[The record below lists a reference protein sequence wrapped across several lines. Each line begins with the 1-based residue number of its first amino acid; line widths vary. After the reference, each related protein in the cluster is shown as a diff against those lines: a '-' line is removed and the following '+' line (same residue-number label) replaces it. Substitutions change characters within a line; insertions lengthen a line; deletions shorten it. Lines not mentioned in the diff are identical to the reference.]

1 MTIKEFTW
9 ENSKD
14 EFESKNLIG
23 LDLETTGIN
32 RNIEYERPTSAAIL
46 ETNLNFES
54 PDIIVDDKC
63 RLPYHVLPDA
73 GALNVT
79 NINPLELMDEPL
91 SLFDLIQ
98 KIARYLERSYEK
110 ALVTYNGAAYDL
122 IILRHSFF
130 AHLIDPYLLV
140 KAAEDRLHI
149 DLYSL
154 AQTTFCFFPN
164 RIGFHK
170 NQDGKVVLKQEVM
183 ATTNGIDPGDAHAA
197 VDDVK
202 TLLKLAKLMEEKVP
216 EVFYSALASGN
227 KKRVIEL
234 LSENLFLNYGE
245 VKYKERIAV
254 KRTPTFICQDPSY
267 ANNLILF
274 DLSFDPGDYLFMT
287 PEEIASIL
295 NKKGSPFF
303 NIKANGSPVLLPGN
317 LCELNGLSFDEATS
331 RANKIQENI
340 GFKESVVIACDI
352 NAKKRTPWEKPDYSE
367 SQIYSKFIDSHDKLL
382 SKAFLESEST
392 EDKVNIIHQMNDGRL
407 IDFAKRLM
415 ASEDQNCDSVIKMN
429 YQEFEAK
436 RLLSD
441 DDVPWRTLNDARKS
455 VDNVAKRMTVN
466 ETIMSAT
473 KAYYD
478 IVEKEL
484 RK

>member
-1 MTIKEFTW
+1 MKEFTW
-9 ENSKD
+9 ENSKE
-14 EFESKNLIG
+14 EFGSKNLIG
-23 LDLETTGIN
+23 LDLETTGLN

-46 ETNLNFES
+46 ETNLDFES
-54 PDIIVDDKC
+54 PDVIVDDKC

-98 KIARYLERSYEK
+98 KIARYLERSHEK

-130 AHLIDPYLLV
+130 AHLYDPYLLV
-140 KAAEDRLHI
+140 KGAEDRLHI

-154 AQTTFCFFPN
+154 AQTIYCFFPN
-164 RIGFHK
+164 RISFHK
-170 NQDGKVVLKQEVM
+170 NQDGKVVLKQELM
-183 ATTNGIDPGDAHAA
+183 AATNGIDPGHAHAA

-234 LSENLFLNYGE
+234 LSKNLFLNYGE

-267 ANNLILF
+267 ANNLVLF
-274 DLSFDPGDYLFMT
+274 DLSFEPEDYLYMT

-303 NIKANGSPVLLPGN
+303 NIKANRSPVLLPGN
-317 LCELNGLSFDEATS
+317 LCELNGLSFEEAS
-331 RANKIQENI
+331 LRANKIQENI
-340 GFKESVVIACDI
+340 CFKESVVVACDI
-352 NAKKRTPWEKPDYSE
+352 NSKKRSPWESPDYPE

-392 EDKVNIIHQMNDGRL
+392 EDKINIIHQMNDGRL
-407 IDFAKRLM
+407 IDFAKRLL
-415 ASEDQNCDSVIKMN
+415 ASENENCDPVIQMN

-436 RLLSD
+436 RLLSE
-441 DDVPWRTLNDARKS
+441 DDVPWRTLNGARKS
-455 VDNVAKRMTVN
+455 IENVAKRMTVN
-466 ETIMSAT
+466 EAIMSAT
-473 KAYYD
+473 KTYYD

>member
-1 MTIKEFTW
+1 MKEFTW

-23 LDLETTGIN
+23 LDLETTGLN

-46 ETNLNFES
+46 ETNLDFES
-54 PDIIVDDKC
+54 SDIIVDDKC

-79 NINPLELMDEPL
+79 NINPLELMGEPL

-98 KIARYLERSYEK
+98 KMARYLERSYEK

-122 IILRHSFF
+122 IVLRHSFF
-130 AHLIDPYLLV
+130 AHLYDPYLLV
-140 KAAEDRLHI
+140 KGTEDRLHI

-154 AQTTFCFFPN
+154 AQTIYCFFPN
-164 RIGFHK
+164 RISFHK
-170 NQDGKVVLKQEVM
+170 NQDGKVILKQELM

-202 TLLKLAKLMEEKVP
+202 TLLKLAQLMEEKVP

-227 KKRVIEL
+227 KKRVLEL
-234 LSENLFLNYGE
+234 LSKNLFLNYGE

-267 ANNLILF
+267 TNNLVLF
-274 DLSFDPGDYLFMT
+274 DLSFDPEDYLYMT
-287 PEEIASIL
+287 PEEIAAIL

-303 NIKANGSPVLLPGN
+303 NIKANRSPVLLPGN
-317 LCELNGLSFDEATS
+317 LCELNGLSFEKAS
-331 RANKIQENI
+331 LRANKIQENI
-340 GFKESVVIACDI
+340 GFKESVVVACDI
-352 NAKKRTPWEKPDYSE
+352 NSKKRSPWESPDYSE

-382 SKAFLESEST
+382 SKAFLESVST
-392 EDKVNIIHQMNDGRL
+392 EDKINIIHQMNDGRL
-407 IDFAKRLM
+407 IDFAKRLL
-415 ASEDQNCDSVIKMN
+415 ASENENCDPVIQMN

-455 VDNVAKRMTVN
+455 IENVAKRMTVN
-466 ETIMSAT
+466 EDIMTAT
-473 KAYYD
+473 KTYYD

>member
-1 MTIKEFTW
+1 
-9 ENSKD
+9 
-14 EFESKNLIG
+14 
-23 LDLETTGIN
+23 
-32 RNIEYERPTSAAIL
+32 
-46 ETNLNFES
+46 
-54 PDIIVDDKC
+54 
-63 RLPYHVLPDA
+63 
-73 GALNVT
+73 
-79 NINPLELMDEPL
+79 
-91 SLFDLIQ
+91 
-98 KIARYLERSYEK
+98 
-110 ALVTYNGAAYDL
+110 
-122 IILRHSFF
+122 
-130 AHLIDPYLLV
+130 
-140 KAAEDRLHI
+140 
-149 DLYSL
+149 
-154 AQTTFCFFPN
+154 
-164 RIGFHK
+164 
-170 NQDGKVVLKQEVM
+170 
-183 ATTNGIDPGDAHAA
+183 
-197 VDDVK
+197 
-202 TLLKLAKLMEEKVP
+202 
-216 EVFYSALASGN
+216 
-227 KKRVIEL
+227 
-234 LSENLFLNYGE
+234 
-245 VKYKERIAV
+245 
-254 KRTPTFICQDPSY
+254 
-267 ANNLILF
+267 
-274 DLSFDPGDYLFMT
+274 LFMT

-455 VDNVAKRMTVN
+455 VDNVAKRMAVN

-473 KAYYD
+473 KTYYD

>member
-1 MTIKEFTW
+1 MKEFTW
-9 ENSKD
+9 ENSKE

-23 LDLETTGIN
+23 LDLETTGLN

-46 ETNLNFES
+46 ETNLDFES

-63 RLPYHVLPDA
+63 RLPYHVLPDP

-98 KIARYLERSYEK
+98 KIASYLERSYEK

-130 AHLIDPYLLV
+130 AHLYDPYLLV
-140 KAAEDRLHI
+140 KGTEDRLHI

-154 AQTTFCFFPN
+154 AQTIYCFFPN
-164 RIGFHK
+164 RISFHK
-170 NQDGKVVLKQEVM
+170 NQDGKVILKQELM
-183 ATTNGIDPGDAHAA
+183 ATINGIDPGDAHAA

-202 TLLKLAKLMEEKVP
+202 TLLKLAQLMEEKVP

-234 LSENLFLNYGE
+234 LSKNLFLNYGE
-245 VKYKERIAV
+245 VKYRERIAV

-267 ANNLILF
+267 ANNLVLF
-274 DLSFDPGDYLFMT
+274 DLSFDPEDYLHMT

-303 NIKANGSPVLLPGN
+303 NIKANRSPVLLPGN
-317 LCELNGLSFDEATS
+317 LCELNGLSFEKAS
-331 RANKIQENI
+331 LRAKKIQENI
-340 GFKESVVIACDI
+340 GFKESVVVACDI
-352 NAKKRTPWEKPDYSE
+352 NSKKRSPWESPDYPE

-392 EDKVNIIHQMNDGRL
+392 EDKINIIHQMNDGRL
-407 IDFAKRLM
+407 IDFAKRLL
-415 ASEDQNCDSVIKMN
+415 ASENENCDPVIQMN

-436 RLLSD
+436 RLLSE
-441 DDVPWRTLNDARKS
+441 DDVPWRTLNGARKS
-455 VDNVAKRMTVN
+455 IENVAKRMTVN

-473 KAYYD
+473 KTYYD

>member
-1 MTIKEFTW
+1 MKEFTW

-23 LDLETTGIN
+23 LDLETTGLN

-46 ETNLNFES
+46 ETNLDFES
-54 PDIIVDDKC
+54 SDIIVDDKC
-63 RLPYHVLPDA
+63 RLPYHVPPDA
-73 GALNVT
+73 GALTVT

-98 KIARYLERSYEK
+98 KMARYLERSYEK

-122 IILRHSFF
+122 IVLRHSFF
-130 AHLIDPYLLV
+130 AHLYDPYLLV
-140 KAAEDRLHI
+140 KGTEDRLHI

-154 AQTTFCFFPN
+154 AQTIYCFFPN
-164 RIGFHK
+164 RISFHK
-170 NQDGKVVLKQEVM
+170 NQDGKVILKQELM

-202 TLLKLAKLMEEKVP
+202 TLLKLAQLMEEKVP

-234 LSENLFLNYGE
+234 LSKNLFLNYGE

-267 ANNLILF
+267 TNNLVLF
-274 DLSFDPGDYLFMT
+274 DLSFDPEDYLYMT
-287 PEEIASIL
+287 PEEIAAIL

-303 NIKANGSPVLLPGN
+303 NIKANRSPVLLPGN
-317 LCELNGLSFDEATS
+317 LCELNGLSFEKAS
-331 RANKIQENI
+331 QRANKIQENI
-340 GFKESVVIACDI
+340 GFKESVVVACDI
-352 NAKKRTPWEKPDYSE
+352 NSKKRSPWESPDYSE

-392 EDKVNIIHQMNDGRL
+392 EDKINIIHQMNDGRL
-407 IDFAKRLM
+407 IDFAKRLL
-415 ASEDQNCDSVIKMN
+415 ASENENCDPVIQMN

-455 VDNVAKRMTVN
+455 IENVAKRMTVN
-466 ETIMSAT
+466 EDIMTAT
-473 KAYYD
+473 KTYYD

>member
-1 MTIKEFTW
+1 
-9 ENSKD
+9 
-14 EFESKNLIG
+14 
-23 LDLETTGIN
+23 
-32 RNIEYERPTSAAIL
+32 
-46 ETNLNFES
+46 
-54 PDIIVDDKC
+54 
-63 RLPYHVLPDA
+63 
-73 GALNVT
+73 
-79 NINPLELMDEPL
+79 
-91 SLFDLIQ
+91 
-98 KIARYLERSYEK
+98 
-110 ALVTYNGAAYDL
+110 
-122 IILRHSFF
+122 
-130 AHLIDPYLLV
+130 
-140 KAAEDRLHI
+140 
-149 DLYSL
+149 
-154 AQTTFCFFPN
+154 
-164 RIGFHK
+164 
-170 NQDGKVVLKQEVM
+170 M

-227 KKRVIEL
+227 KKRVIEM

>member
-1 MTIKEFTW
+1 MKEFTW

-23 LDLETTGIN
+23 LDLETTGLN

-46 ETNLNFES
+46 ETNLDFES
-54 PDIIVDDKC
+54 SDIIVDHKC

-98 KIARYLERSYEK
+98 KMARYLERSYEK

-122 IILRHSFF
+122 IVLRHSFF
-130 AHLIDPYLLV
+130 AHLYDPYLLV
-140 KAAEDRLHI
+140 KGTEDRLHI

-154 AQTTFCFFPN
+154 AQTIYCFFPN
-164 RIGFHK
+164 RISFHK
-170 NQDGKVVLKQEVM
+170 NQDGKVILKQELM

-202 TLLKLAKLMEEKVP
+202 TLLKLAQLMEEKVP

-234 LSENLFLNYGE
+234 LSKNLFLNYGE

-267 ANNLILF
+267 TNNLVLF
-274 DLSFDPGDYLFMT
+274 DLSFDPEDYLYMT
-287 PEEIASIL
+287 PEEIAAIL

-303 NIKANGSPVLLPGN
+303 NIKANRSPVLLPGN
-317 LCELNGLSFDEATS
+317 LCELNGLSFEKAS
-331 RANKIQENI
+331 LRANKIQENI
-340 GFKESVVIACDI
+340 GFKESVVVACDI
-352 NAKKRTPWEKPDYSE
+352 NSKKRSPWESPDYSE

-382 SKAFLESEST
+382 SKAFLESGST
-392 EDKVNIIHQMNDGRL
+392 EDKINIIHQMNDGRL
-407 IDFAKRLM
+407 IDFAKRLL
-415 ASEDQNCDSVIKMN
+415 ASENENCDPVIQMN

-455 VDNVAKRMTVN
+455 IENVAKRMTVN
-466 ETIMSAT
+466 EDIMTAT
-473 KAYYD
+473 KTYYD

>member
-1 MTIKEFTW
+1 M
-9 ENSKD
+9 
-14 EFESKNLIG
+14 
-23 LDLETTGIN
+23 
-32 RNIEYERPTSAAIL
+32 
-46 ETNLNFES
+46 
-54 PDIIVDDKC
+54 
-63 RLPYHVLPDA
+63 
-73 GALNVT
+73 
-79 NINPLELMDEPL
+79 
-91 SLFDLIQ
+91 FDLIQ
-98 KIARYLERSYEK
+98 KMARYLERSYEK

-122 IILRHSFF
+122 IVLRHSFF
-130 AHLIDPYLLV
+130 AHLYDPYLLV
-140 KAAEDRLHI
+140 KGTEDRLHI

-154 AQTTFCFFPN
+154 AQTIYCFFPN
-164 RIGFHK
+164 RISFHK
-170 NQDGKVVLKQEVM
+170 NQDGKVILKQELM

-202 TLLKLAKLMEEKVP
+202 TLLKLAQLMEEKVP

-234 LSENLFLNYGE
+234 LSKNLFLNYGE

-267 ANNLILF
+267 TNNLVLF
-274 DLSFDPGDYLFMT
+274 DLSFDPEDYLYMT
-287 PEEIASIL
+287 PEEIAAIL

-303 NIKANGSPVLLPGN
+303 NIKANRSPVLLPGN
-317 LCELNGLSFDEATS
+317 LCELNGLSFEKAS
-331 RANKIQENI
+331 LRANKIQENI
-340 GFKESVVIACDI
+340 GFKESVVVACDI
-352 NAKKRTPWEKPDYSE
+352 NSKKRSPWESPDYSE

-392 EDKVNIIHQMNDGRL
+392 EDKINIIHQMNDGRL
-407 IDFAKRLM
+407 IDFAKRLL
-415 ASEDQNCDSVIKMN
+415 ASENENCDPVIQMN

-455 VDNVAKRMTVN
+455 IENVAKRMTVN
-466 ETIMSAT
+466 EDIMTAT
-473 KAYYD
+473 KTYYD

>member
-1 MTIKEFTW
+1 MKEFTW

-23 LDLETTGIN
+23 LDLETTGLN

-46 ETNLNFES
+46 ETNLDFES
-54 PDIIVDDKC
+54 SDIIVDDKC

-98 KIARYLERSYEK
+98 KMARYLERSYEK

-122 IILRHSFF
+122 IVLRHSFF
-130 AHLIDPYLLV
+130 AHLYDPYLLV
-140 KAAEDRLHI
+140 KGTEDRLHI

-154 AQTTFCFFPN
+154 AQTIYCFFPN
-164 RIGFHK
+164 RISFHK
-170 NQDGKVVLKQEVM
+170 NQDGKVILKQELM

-202 TLLKLAKLMEEKVP
+202 TLLKLAQLMEEKVP

-234 LSENLFLNYGE
+234 LSKNLFLNYGE

-267 ANNLILF
+267 TNNLVLF
-274 DLSFDPGDYLFMT
+274 DLSFDPEDYLYMT
-287 PEEIASIL
+287 PEEIAAIL

-303 NIKANGSPVLLPGN
+303 NIKANRSPVLLPGN
-317 LCELNGLSFDEATS
+317 LCELNG
-331 RANKIQENI
+331 
-340 GFKESVVIACDI
+340 
-352 NAKKRTPWEKPDYSE
+352 
-367 SQIYSKFIDSHDKLL
+367 
-382 SKAFLESEST
+382 
-392 EDKVNIIHQMNDGRL
+392 
-407 IDFAKRLM
+407 
-415 ASEDQNCDSVIKMN
+415 
-429 YQEFEAK
+429 
-436 RLLSD
+436 
-441 DDVPWRTLNDARKS
+441 
-455 VDNVAKRMTVN
+455 
-466 ETIMSAT
+466 
-473 KAYYD
+473 
-478 IVEKEL
+478 
-484 RK
+484 

>member
-1 MTIKEFTW
+1 MMMKEFTW
-9 ENSKD
+9 ENSKE
-14 EFESKNLIG
+14 EFGSKNLIG
-23 LDLETTGIN
+23 LDLETTGLN

-46 ETNLNFES
+46 ETNLDFES
-54 PDIIVDDKC
+54 PDVIVDDKC

-98 KIARYLERSYEK
+98 KIARYLERSHEK

-130 AHLIDPYLLV
+130 AHLYDPYLLV
-140 KAAEDRLHI
+140 KGAEDRLHI

-154 AQTTFCFFPN
+154 AQTIYCFFPN
-164 RIGFHK
+164 RISFHK
-170 NQDGKVVLKQEVM
+170 NQDGKVVLKQELM

-234 LSENLFLNYGE
+234 LSKNLFLNYGE

-267 ANNLILF
+267 ANNLVLF
-274 DLSFDPGDYLFMT
+274 DLSFEPEDYLYMT

-303 NIKANGSPVLLPGN
+303 NIKANRSPVLLPGN
-317 LCELNGLSFDEATS
+317 LCELNGLSFEEAS
-331 RANKIQENI
+331 LRANKIQENI
-340 GFKESVVIACDI
+340 GFKESVVVACDI
-352 NAKKRTPWEKPDYSE
+352 NSKKRSPWESPDYPE
-367 SQIYSKFIDSHDKLL
+367 SQIYSKFIVSGSL
-382 SKAFLESEST
+382 
-392 EDKVNIIHQMNDGRL
+392 V
-407 IDFAKRLM
+407 FAKFKLP
-415 ASEDQNCDSVIKMN
+415 
-429 YQEFEAK
+429 EAWI
-436 RLLSD
+436 S
-441 DDVPWRTLNDARKS
+441 
-455 VDNVAKRMTVN
+455 
-466 ETIMSAT
+466 
-473 KAYYD
+473 
-478 IVEKEL
+478 
-484 RK
+484 

>member
-1 MTIKEFTW
+1 
-9 ENSKD
+9 
-14 EFESKNLIG
+14 
-23 LDLETTGIN
+23 
-32 RNIEYERPTSAAIL
+32 
-46 ETNLNFES
+46 
-54 PDIIVDDKC
+54 
-63 RLPYHVLPDA
+63 
-73 GALNVT
+73 
-79 NINPLELMDEPL
+79 MDEPL

-98 KIARYLERSYEK
+98 KMARYLERSYEK

-122 IILRHSFF
+122 IVLRHSFF
-130 AHLIDPYLLV
+130 AHLYDPYLLV
-140 KAAEDRLHI
+140 KGTEDRLHI

-154 AQTTFCFFPN
+154 AQTIYCFFPN
-164 RIGFHK
+164 RISFHK
-170 NQDGKVVLKQEVM
+170 NQDGKVILKQELM

-202 TLLKLAKLMEEKVP
+202 TLLKLAQLMEEKVP

-234 LSENLFLNYGE
+234 LSKNLFLNYGE

-267 ANNLILF
+267 TNNLVLF
-274 DLSFDPGDYLFMT
+274 DLSFDPEDYLYMT
-287 PEEIASIL
+287 PEEIAAIL

-303 NIKANGSPVLLPGN
+303 NIKANRSPVLLPGN
-317 LCELNGLSFDEATS
+317 LCELNGLSFEKAS
-331 RANKIQENI
+331 LRANKIQENI
-340 GFKESVVIACDI
+340 SFKESVVVACDI
-352 NAKKRTPWEKPDYSE
+352 NSKKRSPWESPDYSE

-392 EDKVNIIHQMNDGRL
+392 EDKINIIHQMNDGRL
-407 IDFAKRLM
+407 IDFAKRLL
-415 ASEDQNCDSVIKMN
+415 ASENENCDPVIQMN

-455 VDNVAKRMTVN
+455 IENVAKRMTVN
-466 ETIMSAT
+466 EDIMTAT
-473 KAYYD
+473 KTYYD

>member
-1 MTIKEFTW
+1 MKEFTW

-23 LDLETTGIN
+23 LDLETTGLN

-46 ETNLNFES
+46 ETNLDFES
-54 PDIIVDDKC
+54 SDIIVDDKC

-98 KIARYLERSYEK
+98 KMARYLERSYEK

-122 IILRHSFF
+122 IVLRHSFF
-130 AHLIDPYLLV
+130 AHLYDPYLLV
-140 KAAEDRLHI
+140 KGTEDRLHI

-154 AQTTFCFFPN
+154 AQTIYCFFPN
-164 RIGFHK
+164 RISFHK
-170 NQDGKVVLKQEVM
+170 NQDGKVILKQELV

-202 TLLKLAKLMEEKVP
+202 TLLKLAQLMEEKVP

-227 KKRVIEL
+227 KKRVLEL
-234 LSENLFLNYGE
+234 LSKNLFLNYGE

-267 ANNLILF
+267 TNNLVLF
-274 DLSFDPGDYLFMT
+274 DLSFNPEDYLYMT
-287 PEEIASIL
+287 PEEIAAIL

-303 NIKANGSPVLLPGN
+303 NIKANRSPVLLPGN
-317 LCELNGLSFDEATS
+317 LCELNGLSFEKAS
-331 RANKIQENI
+331 LRANKIQENI
-340 GFKESVVIACDI
+340 GFKESVVVACDI
-352 NAKKRTPWEKPDYSE
+352 NSKKRSPWESPDYSE

-382 SKAFLESEST
+382 SKAFLESGSI
-392 EDKVNIIHQMNDGRL
+392 EDKINIIHQMNDGRL
-407 IDFAKRLM
+407 IDFAKRLL
-415 ASEDQNCDSVIKMN
+415 ASENENCDPVIQMN

-455 VDNVAKRMTVN
+455 IENVAKRMTVN
-466 ETIMSAT
+466 EDIMTAT
-473 KAYYD
+473 KTYYD

>member
-1 MTIKEFTW
+1 MKEFTW

-23 LDLETTGIN
+23 LDLETTGLN

-46 ETNLNFES
+46 ETNLDFES
-54 PDIIVDDKC
+54 SDIIVDDKC

-98 KIARYLERSYEK
+98 KMARYLERSYEK

-122 IILRHSFF
+122 IVLRHSFF
-130 AHLIDPYLLV
+130 AHLYDPYLLV
-140 KAAEDRLHI
+140 KGTEDRLHI

-154 AQTTFCFFPN
+154 AQTIYCFFPN
-164 RIGFHK
+164 RISFHK
-170 NQDGKVVLKQEVM
+170 NQDGKVILKQELM

-202 TLLKLAKLMEEKVP
+202 TLLKLAQLMEEKVP

-234 LSENLFLNYGE
+234 LSKNLLLNYGE

-267 ANNLILF
+267 TNNLVLF
-274 DLSFDPGDYLFMT
+274 DLSFDPEDYLYMT
-287 PEEIASIL
+287 PEEIAAIL

-303 NIKANGSPVLLPGN
+303 NIKANRSPVLLPGN
-317 LCELNGLSFDEATS
+317 LCELNGLSFEKAS
-331 RANKIQENI
+331 LRANKIQENI
-340 GFKESVVIACDI
+340 GFKESVVVACDI
-352 NAKKRTPWEKPDYSE
+352 NSKKRSPWESPDYSE

-392 EDKVNIIHQMNDGRL
+392 EDKINIIHQMNDGRL
-407 IDFAKRLM
+407 IDFAKRLL
-415 ASEDQNCDSVIKMN
+415 ASENENCDQVIQMN

-436 RLLSD
+436 RLLSQ
-441 DDVPWRTLNDARKS
+441 DDVPWRTLNGARKS
-455 VDNVAKRMTVN
+455 IENVAKRMTVN
-466 ETIMSAT
+466 EAIMSAT
-473 KAYYD
+473 KTYYD

-484 RK
+484 RR

>member
-1 MTIKEFTW
+1 MMKEFTW
-9 ENSKD
+9 ENSKE

-23 LDLETTGIN
+23 LDLETTGLN

-46 ETNLNFES
+46 ETNLDFES
-54 PDIIVDDKC
+54 PDVIVDDKC

-130 AHLIDPYLLV
+130 AHLYDPYLLV
-140 KAAEDRLHI
+140 KGAEDRLHI

-154 AQTTFCFFPN
+154 AQTIYCFFPN
-164 RIGFHK
+164 RISFHK
-170 NQDGKVVLKQEVM
+170 NQDGKVALKQELM

-234 LSENLFLNYGE
+234 LSKNLFLNYGE

-267 ANNLILF
+267 ANNLVLF
-274 DLSFDPGDYLFMT
+274 DLSFEPEDYLHMT

-303 NIKANGSPVLLPGN
+303 NIKANRSPVLLPGN
-317 LCELNGLSFDEATS
+317 LCELNGLSFEEAS
-331 RANKIQENI
+331 LRANKIQENI
-340 GFKESVVIACDI
+340 GFKESVFVACDI
-352 NAKKRTPWEKPDYSE
+352 NSKKRSPWESPDYPE
-367 SQIYSKFIDSHDKLL
+367 SQIYSKFIDSHDRLL
-382 SKAFLESEST
+382 SKAFLESQST
-392 EDKVNIIHQMNDGRL
+392 EDKINIIHQMNDGRL
-407 IDFAKRLM
+407 IDFAKRLL
-415 ASEDQNCDSVIKMN
+415 ASEDESCDRVIQMN

-436 RLLSD
+436 RLLSE
-441 DDVPWRTLNDARKS
+441 DDVPWRTLNSARKS
-455 VDNVAKRMTVN
+455 IENVAKRMTVN
-466 ETIMSAT
+466 EAIMSAT
-473 KAYYD
+473 KTYYD

>member
-1 MTIKEFTW
+1 MEKFNW
-9 ENSKD
+9 NNSKD
-14 EFESKNLIG
+14 EFVSKNLIG

-46 ETNLNFES
+46 ETNLHFDS
-54 PDIIVDDKC
+54 PEIIVDEKC

-73 GALNVT
+73 GALNIT
-79 NINPLELMDEPL
+79 NINPLDLMNEPL
-91 SLFDLIQ
+91 SLFELVK
-98 KIARYLERSYEK
+98 KIANYLEKSHDK
-110 ALVTYNGAAYDL
+110 PLVTYNGASYDL

-140 KAAEDRLHI
+140 KSAEDRLHI
-149 DLYSL
+149 DLYAL
-154 AQTTFCFFPN
+154 AQTIYCFFPS
-164 RIGFHK
+164 RIAFHK
-170 NQDGKVVLKQEVM
+170 NQDGKVVLKQELM

-197 VDDVK
+197 VDDVR
-202 TLLKLAKLMEEKVP
+202 TLLKLAKLMEKKVP

-234 LSENLFLNYGE
+234 LTQNLFLNFGE

-267 ANNLILF
+267 TNNLVLF
-274 DLSFDPGDYLFMT
+274 DLSYKPEEYLHMT
-287 PEEIASIL
+287 PEEIAKIL

-303 NIKANGSPVLLPGN
+303 NIKANGSPVLLPGD
-317 LCELNGLSFDEATS
+317 LCELNDLSLEEATR
-331 RANKIQENI
+331 RANKVQENI

-352 NAKKRTPWEKPDYSE
+352 NAKKKSPWEKPDYSE
-367 SQIYSKFIDSHDKLL
+367 SQIYTKFIDSHDRLL
-382 SKAFLESEST
+382 SKAFLESESP
-392 EDKVNIIHQMNDGRL
+392 EDKINIIHQMNDGRL
-407 IDFAKRLM
+407 IDFAKRLL
-415 ASEDQNCDSVIKMN
+415 ASEDKNCDSVIKMN

-436 RLLSD
+436 RLLSE
-441 DDVPWRTLNDARKS
+441 DDVPWRTLNNGRKS
-455 VDNVAKRMTVN
+455 IENVAKRMTVN
-466 ETIMSAT
+466 ETIMNAT
-473 KAYYD
+473 KKYYD

>member
-1 MTIKEFTW
+1 
-9 ENSKD
+9 
-14 EFESKNLIG
+14 
-23 LDLETTGIN
+23 
-32 RNIEYERPTSAAIL
+32 
-46 ETNLNFES
+46 
-54 PDIIVDDKC
+54 
-63 RLPYHVLPDA
+63 
-73 GALNVT
+73 
-79 NINPLELMDEPL
+79 
-91 SLFDLIQ
+91 
-98 KIARYLERSYEK
+98 
-110 ALVTYNGAAYDL
+110 
-122 IILRHSFF
+122 
-130 AHLIDPYLLV
+130 LV
-140 KAAEDRLHI
+140 KGVEDRLHI

-154 AQTTFCFFPN
+154 AQTIYCFFPN
-164 RIGFHK
+164 RISFHK
-170 NQDGKVVLKQEVM
+170 NQDGKVVLKQELM

-234 LSENLFLNYGE
+234 LSKNLFLNYGE

-267 ANNLILF
+267 ANNLVLF
-274 DLSFDPGDYLFMT
+274 DLSFEPEDYLYMT

-303 NIKANGSPVLLPGN
+303 NIKANRSPVLLPGN
-317 LCELNGLSFDEATS
+317 LCELNGLSFEEAS
-331 RANKIQENI
+331 LRANKIQENI
-340 GFKESVVIACDI
+340 GFKESVVVACDI
-352 NAKKRTPWEKPDYSE
+352 NSKKRSPWESPDYPE

-392 EDKVNIIHQMNDGRL
+392 EDKINIIHQMNDGRL
-407 IDFAKRLM
+407 IDFAKRLL
-415 ASEDQNCDSVIKMN
+415 ASENENCDPVIQMN

-441 DDVPWRTLNDARKS
+441 DDVPWRTLNGARKS
-455 VDNVAKRMTVN
+455 IENVEKRMTVN
-466 ETIMSAT
+466 EAIMSAT
-473 KAYYD
+473 KTYYD

>member
-1 MTIKEFTW
+1 MMKEFTW

-23 LDLETTGIN
+23 LDLETTGLN

-46 ETNLNFES
+46 ETNLDFES
-54 PDIIVDDKC
+54 YDIIVDDKC

-91 SLFDLIQ
+91 SLFDLVQ
-98 KIARYLERSYEK
+98 KMARYLERSHEK

-122 IILRHSFF
+122 IVLRHSFF
-130 AHLIDPYLLV
+130 AHLYDPYLLV
-140 KAAEDRLHI
+140 KGTEDRLHI

-154 AQTTFCFFPN
+154 AQTIYCFFPN
-164 RIGFHK
+164 RISFHK
-170 NQDGKVVLKQEVM
+170 NQDGKVILKQELM

-197 VDDVK
+197 VDDVR
-202 TLLKLAKLMEEKVP
+202 TLLKLAQLMEEKVP

-234 LSENLFLNYGE
+234 LSKNLFLNYGE

-267 ANNLILF
+267 TNNLVLF
-274 DLSFDPGDYLFMT
+274 DLSFDPEDYLYMT
-287 PEEIASIL
+287 PEEIAAIL

-303 NIKANGSPVLLPGN
+303 NIKANRSPVLLPGN
-317 LCELNGLSFDEATS
+317 LCELNGLSFEKAS
-331 RANKIQENI
+331 LRANKIQENI
-340 GFKESVVIACDI
+340 GFKESVVVACDI
-352 NAKKRTPWEKPDYSE
+352 NSKKRSPWESPDYSE

-392 EDKVNIIHQMNDGRL
+392 EDKINIIHQMNDGRL
-407 IDFAKRLM
+407 IDFAKRLL
-415 ASEDQNCDSVIKMN
+415 ASENENCDPVIQMN

-441 DDVPWRTLNDARKS
+441 DDVPWRTLNAARKS
-455 VDNVAKRMTVN
+455 IENVAKRMTVN
-466 ETIMSAT
+466 EDIMTAT
-473 KAYYD
+473 KTYYD

>member
-1 MTIKEFTW
+1 MKEFTW
-9 ENSKD
+9 ENSKE

-23 LDLETTGIN
+23 LDLETTGLN

-46 ETNLNFES
+46 ETNLDFES
-54 PDIIVDDKC
+54 SDIIVDDKC

-79 NINPLELMDEPL
+79 NINPLELMGEPL

-98 KIARYLERSYEK
+98 KMARYLERSYEK

-122 IILRHSFF
+122 IVLRHSFF
-130 AHLIDPYLLV
+130 AHLYDPYLLV
-140 KAAEDRLHI
+140 KGTEDRLHI

-154 AQTTFCFFPN
+154 AQTIYCFFPN
-164 RIGFHK
+164 RISFHK
-170 NQDGKVVLKQEVM
+170 NQDGKVILKQELM

-202 TLLKLAKLMEEKVP
+202 TLLKLAQLMEEKVP

-234 LSENLFLNYGE
+234 MSQNLFLNYGE

-267 ANNLILF
+267 TNNLVLF
-274 DLSFDPGDYLFMT
+274 DLSFDPEDYLYMT
-287 PEEIASIL
+287 PGEMAAIL

-303 NIKANGSPVLLPGN
+303 NIKANKSPVLLPGN
-317 LCELNGLSFDEATS
+317 LCELNGLSFEKAS
-331 RANKIQENI
+331 LRANKIQENI
-340 GFKESVVIACDI
+340 GFKESVVVACDI
-352 NAKKRTPWEKPDYSE
+352 NSKKRSPWESPDYSE
-367 SQIYSKFIDSHDKLL
+367 YQIYSKFIDSHDKLL

-392 EDKVNIIHQMNDGRL
+392 EDKINIIHQMNDGRL
-407 IDFAKRLM
+407 IDFAKRLL
-415 ASEDQNCDSVIKMN
+415 ASENENCDPVIQMN

-441 DDVPWRTLNDARKS
+441 DDVPWRTLNGARKS
-455 VDNVAKRMTVN
+455 IENVEKRMTVN
-466 ETIMSAT
+466 EAIMNAT
-473 KAYYD
+473 KTYYD

>member
-1 MTIKEFTW
+1 MKEFTW

-23 LDLETTGIN
+23 LDLETTGLN

-46 ETNLNFES
+46 ETNLDFES

-63 RLPYHVLPDA
+63 RLPYHVLPDP

-98 KIARYLERSYEK
+98 KIASYLERSYEK

-130 AHLIDPYLLV
+130 ANLYDPYLLV
-140 KAAEDRLHI
+140 KGTEDRLHI

-154 AQTTFCFFPN
+154 AQTIYCFFPN
-164 RIGFHK
+164 RISFHK
-170 NQDGKVVLKQEVM
+170 NQDGKVILKQELM

-202 TLLKLAKLMEEKVP
+202 TLLKLAQLMEEKVP

-234 LSENLFLNYGE
+234 LSKNLFLNYGE

-267 ANNLILF
+267 TNNLVLF
-274 DLSFDPGDYLFMT
+274 DLSFDPEDYLYMT
-287 PEEIASIL
+287 PEEIAAIL

-303 NIKANGSPVLLPGN
+303 NIKANRSPVLLPGN
-317 LCELNGLSFDEATS
+317 LCELNGLSFEKAS
-331 RANKIQENI
+331 LRANKIQENI
-340 GFKESVVIACDI
+340 GFKESVVVACDI
-352 NAKKRTPWEKPDYSE
+352 NSKKRSPWESPDYSE

-392 EDKVNIIHQMNDGRL
+392 EDKINIIHQMNDGRL
-407 IDFAKRLM
+407 IDFAKRLL
-415 ASEDQNCDSVIKMN
+415 ASENENCDPVIQMN

-441 DDVPWRTLNDARKS
+441 DDVPWRTLNGARKS
-455 VDNVAKRMTVN
+455 IENVAKRMTVN
-466 ETIMSAT
+466 EDIMTAT
-473 KAYYD
+473 KTYYD

>member
-1 MTIKEFTW
+1 MKEFTW

-23 LDLETTGIN
+23 LDLETTGLN

-46 ETNLNFES
+46 ETNLDFDS
-54 PDIIVDDKC
+54 SDIIVDDKC

-98 KIARYLERSYEK
+98 KMARYLERSYEK

-122 IILRHSFF
+122 IVLRHSFF
-130 AHLIDPYLLV
+130 AHLYDPYLLV
-140 KAAEDRLHI
+140 KGTEDRLHI

-154 AQTTFCFFPN
+154 AQTIYCFFPN
-164 RIGFHK
+164 RISFHK
-170 NQDGKVVLKQEVM
+170 NQDGKVILKQELM

-202 TLLKLAKLMEEKVP
+202 TLLKLAQLMEEKVP

-234 LSENLFLNYGE
+234 LSKNLFLNYGE
-245 VKYKERIAV
+245 VKYKERIGV

-267 ANNLILF
+267 TNNLVLF
-274 DLSFDPGDYLFMT
+274 DLSFDPEDYLYMT
-287 PEEIASIL
+287 PEEIAAIL

-303 NIKANGSPVLLPGN
+303 NIKANRSPVLLPGN
-317 LCELNGLSFDEATS
+317 LCELNGLSFEKAS
-331 RANKIQENI
+331 LRANKIQENI
-340 GFKESVVIACDI
+340 GFKESVVVACDI
-352 NAKKRTPWEKPDYSE
+352 NSKKRSPWESPDYSE
-367 SQIYSKFIDSHDKLL
+367 SQIYSKFIDSHDRLL
-382 SKAFLESEST
+382 SKAFLESESA
-392 EDKVNIIHQMNDGRL
+392 EDKINIIHQMNDGRL
-407 IDFAKRLM
+407 IDFAKRLL
-415 ASEDQNCDSVIKMN
+415 ASENENCDPVIQMN

-455 VDNVAKRMTVN
+455 IENVAKRMTVN
-466 ETIMSAT
+466 EDIMTAT
-473 KAYYD
+473 KTYYN

>member
-1 MTIKEFTW
+1 MKEFTW

-23 LDLETTGIN
+23 LDLETTGLN

-46 ETNLNFES
+46 ETNLDFES
-54 PDIIVDDKC
+54 SDIIVDDKC

-98 KIARYLERSYEK
+98 KMARYLERSYEK

-122 IILRHSFF
+122 IVLRHSFF
-130 AHLIDPYLLV
+130 AHLYDPYLLV
-140 KAAEDRLHI
+140 KGTEDRLHI

-154 AQTTFCFFPN
+154 AQTIYCFFPN
-164 RIGFHK
+164 RISFHK
-170 NQDGKVVLKQEVM
+170 NQDGKVILKQELM

-202 TLLKLAKLMEEKVP
+202 TLLKLAQLMEEKVP

-234 LSENLFLNYGE
+234 LSKNLFLNYGE
-245 VKYKERIAV
+245 VKYKERIGV

-267 ANNLILF
+267 TNNLVLF
-274 DLSFDPGDYLFMT
+274 DLSFDPEDYLYMT
-287 PEEIASIL
+287 PEEIAAIL

-303 NIKANGSPVLLPGN
+303 NIKANRSPVLLPGN
-317 LCELNGLSFDEATS
+317 LCELNGLSFEKAS
-331 RANKIQENI
+331 LRANKIQENI
-340 GFKESVVIACDI
+340 GFKESVVVACDI
-352 NAKKRTPWEKPDYSE
+352 NSKKRSPWESPDYSE

-392 EDKVNIIHQMNDGRL
+392 EDKINIIHQMNDERL
-407 IDFAKRLM
+407 IDFAKRLL
-415 ASEDQNCDSVIKMN
+415 ASENENCDPVIQMN

-455 VDNVAKRMTVN
+455 IENVAKRMTVN
-466 ETIMSAT
+466 EDIMTAT
-473 KAYYD
+473 KTYYN

>member
-1 MTIKEFTW
+1 MKEFTW

-23 LDLETTGIN
+23 LDLETTGLN

-46 ETNLNFES
+46 ETNLDFES

-63 RLPYHVLPDA
+63 RLPYHVLPDP

-98 KIARYLERSYEK
+98 KIASYLERSYEK

-130 AHLIDPYLLV
+130 AHLYDPYLLV
-140 KAAEDRLHI
+140 KGTEDRLHI

-154 AQTTFCFFPN
+154 AQTIYCFFPN
-164 RIGFHK
+164 RISFHK
-170 NQDGKVVLKQEVM
+170 NQDGKVILKQELM

-202 TLLKLAKLMEEKVP
+202 TLLKLAQLMEEKVP

-234 LSENLFLNYGE
+234 LSKNLFLNYGE
-245 VKYKERIAV
+245 VKYKERIGV

-267 ANNLILF
+267 TNNLVLF
-274 DLSFDPGDYLFMT
+274 DLSFDPEDYLYMT
-287 PEEIASIL
+287 PEEIAAIL

-303 NIKANGSPVLLPGN
+303 NIKANRSPVLLPGN
-317 LCELNGLSFDEATS
+317 LCELNGLSFEKAS
-331 RANKIQENI
+331 LRANKIQENI
-340 GFKESVVIACDI
+340 GFKESVVVACDI
-352 NAKKRTPWEKPDYSE
+352 NSKKRSPWESPDYSE

-392 EDKVNIIHQMNDGRL
+392 EDKINIIHQMNDGRL
-407 IDFAKRLM
+407 IDFAKRLL
-415 ASEDQNCDSVIKMN
+415 ASENENCDPVIQMN

-455 VDNVAKRMTVN
+455 IENVAKRMTVN
-466 ETIMSAT
+466 EDIMAAT
-473 KAYYD
+473 KTYYN

>member
-1 MTIKEFTW
+1 MKEFTW

-23 LDLETTGIN
+23 LDLETTGLN

-46 ETNLNFES
+46 ETNLDFES
-54 PDIIVDDKC
+54 SDIIVDDKC

-98 KIARYLERSYEK
+98 KMARYLERSYEK

-122 IILRHSFF
+122 IVLRHSFF
-130 AHLIDPYLLV
+130 AHLYDPYLLV
-140 KAAEDRLHI
+140 KGTEDRLHI

-154 AQTTFCFFPN
+154 AQTIYCFFPN
-164 RIGFHK
+164 RISFHK
-170 NQDGKVVLKQEVM
+170 NQDGKVILKQELM

-202 TLLKLAKLMEEKVP
+202 TLLKLAQLMEEKVP

-234 LSENLFLNYGE
+234 LSKNLFLNYGE
-245 VKYKERIAV
+245 VKYKERIGV

-267 ANNLILF
+267 TNNLVLF
-274 DLSFDPGDYLFMT
+274 DLSFDPEDYLYMT
-287 PEEIASIL
+287 PEEIAAIL

-303 NIKANGSPVLLPGN
+303 NIKANRSPVLLPGN
-317 LCELNGLSFDEATS
+317 LCDLNGLSFEKAS
-331 RANKIQENI
+331 LRANKIQENI
-340 GFKESVVIACDI
+340 GFKESVVVACDI
-352 NAKKRTPWEKPDYSE
+352 NSKKRSPWESPDYSE

-392 EDKVNIIHQMNDGRL
+392 EDKINIIHQMNDGRL
-407 IDFAKRLM
+407 IDFAKRLL
-415 ASEDQNCDSVIKMN
+415 ASENENCDPVIQMN

-436 RLLSD
+436 RLLND

-455 VDNVAKRMTVN
+455 IENVAKRMTVN
-466 ETIMSAT
+466 EDIITAT
-473 KAYYD
+473 KTYYD